1 MNILPHKS
9 WHVRTKKNIER
20 VRRDEEKAAEE
31 EKEKQRR
38 IALAEQEARTDL
50 LRSKARN
57 RAITSPQSSSESL
70 VAQATKGANSTSKDV
85 VVPGL
90 GDTKEHMNF
99 FKEIEDGLIKQ
110 GKNQE
115 HEAEKKKEQEDLEKR
130 IGLLTYLGQTAL
142 ESKDSAPWYLDKSL
156 RKTAK
161 VDDDDKEKKNDNEAE
176 LRRAVQKK
184 RLEEM
189 DPLLQMKQYV
199 EKKKHSKHK
208 KHKHKDKKRGQRD
221 EKRQKS
227 SSKPSSSSSSLPS
240 SSRTPGSSATK
251 KTIEELRAERIARE
265 RKEKLRTQALL
276 SPGVG
281 TVRSETTGLSSSGL
295 YKSASNNS
303 GDESSSDDSG
313 RERDKRGIKRRYN
326 SQYNPDFV
334 RQPKS
339 KPKFPYNTGFS
350 RF

>member
-50 LRSKARN
+50 LRKKAKT
-57 RAITSPQSSSESL
+57 RALPSSTDDHAALFRANLTGDTKDESIQYS
-70 VAQATKGANSTSKDV
+70 ASKDL

-90 GDTKEHMNF
+90 GDTREHMNF
-99 FKEIEDGLIKQ
+99 FKELEDGLVKQ
-110 GKNQE
+110 GKNKE
-115 HEAEKKKEQEDLEKR
+115 HEADKKKEQEELEKR

-142 ESKDSAPWYLDKSL
+142 DNKESAPWYLDKKL
-156 RKTAK
+156 RRQPKS
-161 VDDDDKEKKNDNEAE
+161 DDEESDRQDREAE
-176 LRRAVQKK
+176 LKRAVHQK

-189 DPLLQMKQYV
+189 DPLLQMKEYV
-199 EKKKHSKHK
+199 KKKKHGKHK
-208 KHKHKDKKRGQRD
+208 KHKHKEKKKSHKD
-221 EKRQKS
+221 EERPKKLPQS
-227 SSKPSSSSSSLPS
+227 EPSSKVP
-240 SSRTPGSSATK
+240 ANK

-265 RKEKLRTQALL
+265 QKERLKTQALL
-276 SPGVG
+276 S
-281 TVRSETTGLSSSGL
+281 RTTSIGSTFAGPTSSSGSS
-295 YKSASNNS
+295 KTGGGHHNNS
-303 GDESSSDDSG
+303 SSSEDSD
-313 RERDKRGIKRRYN
+313 REEERRGVKRRYN

-339 KPKFPYNTGFS
+339 KPRTQFGHGSFMS
-350 RF
+350 